1 LEAKRG
7 SKHRIAPRTLGFQRR
22 LPFSNIGKTLQDGWE
37 TKGGGDDLAMANRV
51 TIGERLRYAF
61 DKSMSAGPIA
71 LIGWLALISLVV
83 IVFASLILVLF
94 QVGPEGQPPVD
105 FFEAIWESLMRS
117 MDAGTVAGDT
127 GWGFRLIGLLVTIAG
142 IFIFST
148 LIGVLSSGIEGK
160 LDELRK
166 GRSRVLEEDHTIIL
180 NWSPTIFD
188 VVSELVVANASRKK
202 PRVVIMANR
211 DKVEMED
218 EIADKVQDLG
228 NTRVICRSG
237 DPTDLYDLSLV
248 SPDKARSIIVL
259 SPEGEDPDAQVIKT
273 VLALI
278 HDPRRPKGR
287 YQIAAEIRD
296 ARNKS
301 LAQVVG
307 GDEVQLVL
315 ADDLIAR
322 IMVHSSRQSGLS
334 AVYAE
339 LLDFDGCEIYT
350 LPQPG
355 LVGKSFGDAVMAYET
370 STLIGLC
377 DAEGRVSLNPD
388 MNSQVKEGMRAII
401 VAEDD
406 SAIKLAPD
414 RAAIAADLVRTPPKK
429 EPASERFLMLGWNR
443 RAPIIAY
450 ELSRYVAPGSVLTI
464 AADTPTLEADVG
476 NLVVGSDNLAVEF
489 GVIDTSNRTILEGL
503 DVPSYNHV
511 LVMGYS
517 DLMAPQQTDTR
528 TLVTLLH
535 LRKIGESVGRRI
547 NVVSEMID
555 VRNRELAEV
564 TGADDFVVS
573 NRLVSLML
581 AQASENDKI
590 AAIFDDLLD
599 EAGSE
604 IYMRP
609 IEDYVALEQPVS
621 FYTLADAA
629 RQRSEVAMGYM
640 RGRSPNGTGGSV
652 VVNPKKSEALTYAPG
667 DRLIVLAKD

>member
-1 LEAKRG
+1 
-7 SKHRIAPRTLGFQRR
+7 
-22 LPFSNIGKTLQDGWE
+22 
-37 TKGGGDDLAMANRV
+37 MANRV

-61 DKSMSAGPIA
+61 DKSMAAGPIA
-71 LIGWLALISLVV
+71 LIGWLAVL
-83 IVFASLILVLF
+83 SLIVIMVAGAIIAVLGITPDGGDNLNF
-94 QVGPEGQPPVD
+94 I
-105 FFEAIWESLMRS
+105 EAMWASLMRTL
-117 MDAGTVAGDT
+117 DAGTMGGDT
-127 GWGFRLIGLLVTIAG
+127 GWSFRLIMLLVTLGG
-142 IFIFST
+142 IFIVST

-160 LDELRK
+160 LEELRK
-166 GRSRVLEEDHTIIL
+166 GRSRVLEQDQTVIL

-188 VVSELVVANASRKK
+188 VISELVVANASRKK
-202 PRVVIMANR
+202 PRIVIMADK

-218 EIADKVQDLG
+218 EIAAKIPNLR

-237 DPTDLYDLSLV
+237 DPTDLYDLSII
-248 SPDKARSIIVL
+248 SPETARSIIIL
-259 SPEGEDPDAQVIKT
+259 SPEGDDPDAQVIKT
-273 VLALI
+273 VLALVN
-278 HDPRRPKGR
+278 DPKRTTKR

-296 ARNKS
+296 ARNKN

-315 ADDLIAR
+315 ADELIGR

-334 AVYAE
+334 AVYSE

-350 LPQPG
+350 IDQPA
-355 LVGKSFGDAVMAYET
+355 LIGKSFGEALMAYES
-370 STLIGLC
+370 STLIGVC
-377 DAEGRVSLNPD
+377 DASGRVSLNPNMKTPIAD
-388 MNSQVKEGMRAII
+388 GMKAII

-406 SAIKLAPD
+406 SAIKVVPD
-414 RAAIAADLVRTPPKK
+414 RAAIA
-429 EPASERFLMLGWNR
+429 SEAIRSAPQREQVPERILMLGWNR
-443 RAPIIAY
+443 RAPIVAY

-464 AADTPTLEADVG
+464 AADTPTLEADVA

-489 GVIDTSNRTILEGL
+489 GIIDTSNRTILEGL
-503 DVPSYNHV
+503 DIPSYNHV
-511 LVMGYS
+511 LVLGYS

-535 LRKIGESVGRRI
+535 LRKIGETIGRHI
-547 NVVSEMID
+547 SVVSEMID

-609 IEDYVALEQPVS
+609 IEHYVALDGPVS
-621 FYTLADAA
+621 FYTLTDAA
-629 RQRSEVAMGYM
+629 RQRGEVAMGYM
-640 RGRSPNGTGGSV
+640 RGRSADGSGGNV
-652 VVNPKKSEALTYAPG
+652 VVNPKKSEALTYAQG
-667 DRLIVLAKD
+667 DRLIVLAEG